1 MPDNVNGKLDT
12 LIQNVKEDNER
23 LIKGVNENTERLETI
38 EALLVG
44 DVKDSGKVGLLER
57 IRQIERWIAKRE
69 WFEKIIIVA
78 TVGNIIGLIFL
89 LIQNAVAH

>member
-12 LIQNVKEDNER
+12 LIQSVNES
-23 LIKGVNENTERLETI
+23 IESINENTERLETI

-44 DVKDSGKVGLLER
+44 DVKDSGKIGLLER
-57 IRQIERWIAKRE
+57 IRQIEKWIAKRE

-89 LIQNAVAH
+89 LIQNVLTHQ

>member
-1 MPDNVNGKLDT
+1 MPDDLNGKKLDT
-12 LIQNVKEDNER
+12 LI
-23 LIKGVNENTERLETI
+23 KGVSENTERLETI

-44 DVKDSGKVGLLER
+44 DVKDSGKIGLLER
-57 IRQIERWIAKRE
+57 IRQIEKWIAKRE

-89 LIQNAVAH
+89 LIQNVLTHQ